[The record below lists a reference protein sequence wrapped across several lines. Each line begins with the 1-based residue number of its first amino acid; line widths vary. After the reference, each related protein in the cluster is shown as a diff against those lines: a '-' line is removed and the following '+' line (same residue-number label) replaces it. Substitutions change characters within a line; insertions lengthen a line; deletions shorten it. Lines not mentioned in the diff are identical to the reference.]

1 MEGALDGAALEAP
14 VEGSVCIEGS
24 HLEPII
30 DVVLLALDKCIGP
43 FCTLL
48 DIVAKKPLPS
58 RRFVRKVRIRC
69 RGRMA
74 LPAVEEVCR

>member
-1 MEGALDGAALEAP
+1 MEGALEAP

-43 FCTLL
+43 LCTLL
-48 DIVAKKPLPS
+48 GIAAKKPLPS